1 MPLSEDEQRILKEIE
16 ANLNETD
23 PRLVQEVSETT
34 LYRHS
39 ARAIKW
45 AVFGFVAGLA
55 LLLFTFTRVLLL
67 GVVGFLVM
75 LGCLLVI
82 ERNVR
87 KLGKAGLE
95 NLTSSMRAGTLKNV
109 FRDAGL
115 SLAHIRRAVQ
125 YLVESGE
132 DVAALSLV
140 TDGDTVWACRDDGQI
155 LDALRHGQLA
165 LFVGLDRVTA
175 DVAAEVHAFD
185 AERQEFV
192 DGLRNGGTVADATG
206 VPASPPTGE
215 AASGRAGDASAP
227 GRSRPR
233 ATPR

>member
-1 MPLSEDEQRILKEIE
+1 VSFTAAQAARLTGCSLSQ
-16 ANLNETD
+16 
-23 PRLVQEVSETT
+23 
-34 LYRHS
+34 
-39 ARAIKW
+39 
-45 AVFGFVAGLA
+45 
-55 LLLFTFTRVLLL
+55 
-67 GVVGFLVM
+67 
-75 LGCLLVI
+75 
-82 ERNVR
+82 
-87 KLGKAGLE
+87 
-95 NLTSSMRAGTLKNV
+95 LTSWERLGLVVPPPGRTHPYTFQDLVALRVVASLL
-109 FRDAGL
+109 DAGL
-115 SLAHIRRAVQ
+115 SLARIRRAVQ

-192 DGLRNGGTVADATG
+192 DGLRDGGTVADATDVTG
-206 VPASPPTGE
+206 PPPTGE

-227 GRSRPR
+227 GRSRRR
-233 ATPR
+233 AAPH